1 MIFSTIFTTSFLL
14 VTTSKLYSAFASPI
28 VSNDDIAAGKW
39 LNQTHSLA
47 KRVDPPADSSCVDTQ
62 WFMRRCLY
70 TASTLVWLDWCLGID
85 QHNGLSFS
93 AFRGQCPANTMCA
106 DLNIPSTNTVDL
118 RPTLTIVC
126 IPIALH
132 TTEVIMGVA
141 GTVEQIGVV
150 HVINPHPS
158 NPRNQAVTVSI
169 VVQNAISSASVSALL
184 QGTY

>member
-1 MIFSTIFTTSFLL
+1 
-14 VTTSKLYSAFASPI
+14 
-28 VSNDDIAAGKW
+28 
-39 LNQTHSLA
+39 
-47 KRVDPPADSSCVDTQ
+47 
-62 WFMRRCLY
+62 
-70 TASTLVWLDWCLGID
+70 
-85 QHNGLSFS
+85 
-93 AFRGQCPANTMCA
+93 MCA
-106 DLNIPSTNTVDL
+106 DLDTPSHNTVDL